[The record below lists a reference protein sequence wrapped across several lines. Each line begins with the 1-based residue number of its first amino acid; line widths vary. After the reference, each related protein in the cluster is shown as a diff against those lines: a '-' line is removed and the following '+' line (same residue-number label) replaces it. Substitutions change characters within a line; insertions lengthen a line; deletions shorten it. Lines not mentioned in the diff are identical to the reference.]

1 MNSPA
6 PLGLASYTV
15 PAVKGEEGRTPRG
28 LGGPLLR
35 HPRLGTSVS
44 SRKKPD
50 SVQGGNRG
58 LDADRTCPWERS
70 LPLAGRDRTLGVTPV
85 TQPLC
90 RDALQGRRGSFPMS
104 SCPPSGTDLSNSQQ
118 LMLCCRE
125 VPFRLATPR
134 PSTGTFRD
142 HSKRSGWHLLIA
154 EKNHQDLRCKL
165 LQLHRVIKYSQ
176 TQTPEQ
182 KGNNRRAVPEGD
194 SPVCTS
200 QSGARTARG
209 EGHRGSPDGR
219 GGRAGYAQ
227 PASTRDLR
235 TQSVRLPRPY
245 FPFPKGPL
253 HSTLPAVDSGKCP
266 GHCLG
271 STTDLIPGATCQRR
285 SLDAGPWETD
295 RSGWAR

>member
-1 MNSPA
+1 MQSAFFPEAWRRPA
-6 PLGLASYTV
+6 GHPGGL
-15 PAVKGEEGRTPRG
+15 
-28 LGGPLLR
+28 
-35 HPRLGTSVS
+35 S
-44 SRKKPD
+44 SWK
-50 SVQGGNRG
+50 GGNRG
-58 LDADRTCPWERS
+58 PDADRTCPWERL

-118 LMLCCRE
+118 LMLGYRE

-142 HSKRSGWHLLIA
+142 HPKRSGWHLLIA
-154 EKNHQDLRCKL
+154 
-165 LQLHRVIKYSQ
+165 
-176 TQTPEQ
+176 
-182 KGNNRRAVPEGD
+182 AVPEGD

-266 GHCLG
+266 GQCLG
-271 STTDLIPGATCQRR
+271 STTDLIPGATCQPR